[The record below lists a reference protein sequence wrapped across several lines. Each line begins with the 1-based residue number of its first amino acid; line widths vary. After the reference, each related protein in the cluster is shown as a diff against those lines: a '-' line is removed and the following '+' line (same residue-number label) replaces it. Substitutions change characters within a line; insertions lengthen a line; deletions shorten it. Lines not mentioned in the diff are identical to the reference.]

1 VSRYRIFLWKSKK
14 FNNKVLPLQEPVWD
28 CEVDFTVPDGPDRV
42 VAIEVFDADKFGK
55 DKSLGHLLLDIAEV
69 AAQGASGE
77 GRWYPLAGVPSGQ
90 ILLTADFLPLGGSA
104 TDGDTVA
111 GAAKRLRDSLQDK
124 GKSGGGGEPVLTRAD
139 SKGRLGGGAAA
150 AGGKGLEPRNYFFYA
165 NNTKFEL
172 CTYEISRRR
181 ISLVRKL
188 TVKVPTLSIF
198 VENFSAFIS

>member
-1 VSRYRIFLWKSKK
+1 M
-14 FNNKVLPLQEPVWD
+14 QEPVWD
-28 CEVDFTVPDGPDRV
+28 CEVDFTVPDGQDRA

-90 ILLTADFLPLGGSA
+90 ILLTADFLPLGSGAS
-104 TDGDTVA
+104 DGDTVA

-124 GKSGGGGEPVLTRAD
+124 SKSGGGGEPVLTRAD

-150 AGGKGLEPRNYFFYA
+150 AAGGKGLEPRN
-165 NNTKFEL
+165 
-172 CTYEISRRR
+172 
-181 ISLVRKL
+181 V
-188 TVKVPTLSIF
+188 
-198 VENFSAFIS
+198 FILQMPQI

>member
-28 CEVDFTVPDGPDRV
+28 CEVDFTVPDGQDRA

-55 DKSLGHLLLDIAEV
+55 DKSLGALLLDIAEV

-90 ILLTADFLPLGGSA
+90 ILLTADFLPLGSGAS
-104 TDGDTVA
+104 DGDTVA

-124 GKSGGGGEPVLTRAD
+124 SKSGCEPVLTRAD
-139 SKGRLGGGAAA
+139 SKGRLGGGVAAA
-150 AGGKGLEPRNYFFYA
+150 AGGKGLEPRNVFF
-165 NNTKFEL
+165 
-172 CTYEISRRR
+172 R
-181 ISLVRKL
+181 
-188 TVKVPTLSIF
+188 
-198 VENFSAFIS
+198 